1 MTSMTTRGRV
11 TCALATAMIAVFL
24 LGSFQPSQART
35 RAGGGSDRGLVAAGR
50 QTPVSALDKDDEAC
64 DSEDSADAWL
74 RTMTKP
80 DARSI
85 VWTGGACQLTQ
96 DTDPGVAVRSWA
108 WCAQAHIK
116 LVQPWEA
123 GDEPMIEIWFTEP
136 TDGHAGA
143 PFAFRGLIKATL
155 EGGPVIVRDR
165 HSFVAS
171 WRARFPANA
180 ASQDCENQDQ

>member
-1 MTSMTTRGRV
+1 
-11 TCALATAMIAVFL
+11 
-24 LGSFQPSQART
+24 
-35 RAGGGSDRGLVAAGR
+35 VAAGR
-50 QTPVSALDKDDEAC
+50 LTLVSAIDKDDEAC

-74 RTMTKP
+74 HALTAP

-96 DTDPGVAVRSWA
+96 DIDPGVAVRSWA
-108 WCAQAHIK
+108 WCAQAHIR

-136 TDGHAGA
+136 ADGHVGV

-155 EGGPVIVRDR
+155 EGEPAIVRDR
-165 HSFVAS
+165 HSFVAG
-171 WRARFPANA
+171 WRARFPAGTT
-180 ASQDCENQDQ
+180 SKDCESQAQQGG